1 MKSGIIIGAGIG
13 GLSAA
18 IRLAVQGVR
27 VTILEQSDAPG
38 GKMRE
43 VHAEGFRWDTGPS
56 VITMRPVLEELFA
69 SAGRRLED
77 ALALTPVEP
86 LTRYFYEDGVVL
98 DASRDRAV
106 MAEQIHKIDRA
117 DAAGYAA
124 YLDHADFLHRVTGP
138 LFVYGPRPTLADL
151 AKFNP
156 LDALRMEPFS
166 RLSTSIGRRVRSP
179 HMRQFLGRFATYVGT
194 SPYLAPATLGVISHV
209 ELNEGVWYP
218 RGGVYTIARALENLA
233 RSVGVQMRLNTE
245 AQEIVVRGGRAIGVR
260 LLDGEEQHADA
271 LLANVDTA
279 SVYNQ
284 LLPRGAAPAK
294 RAHRLGSARSSCS
307 GFMLLLGIARQHPQ
321 MAHHNIFFCRDYPQE
336 FADIFERD
344 VPPAEPTV
352 YVSISSKT
360 DPQDAPSGCENWFVL
375 VNAPPLG
382 AAFDWHTQAR
392 GYREVVLNQLKRFG
406 FDLRDHIMVE
416 RMITPLD
423 IEANSCSW
431 RGALYGEL
439 FDSPWVAFRR
449 PGSRAGDIEGL
460 YLAGGTVHPGGG
472 VPMVM
477 LSGKL
482 AANAILTDLS
492 H

>member
-1 MKSGIIIGAGIG
+1 MKSVIIIGAGIG

-18 IRLAVQGVR
+18 IRLAVQGIS
-27 VTILEQSDAPG
+27 VTVLEQSDAAG

-43 VHAEGFRWDTGPS
+43 VRAEGFRWDTGPS

-69 SAGRRLED
+69 AGGRRLDDEL
-77 ALALTPVEP
+77 ALAPVEP

-98 DASRDRAV
+98 DATRDRAA
-106 MAEQIHKIDRA
+106 MAERIGRIDPA
-117 DAAGYAA
+117 DAHGYAA
-124 YLDHADFLHRVTGP
+124 YLDHAEFLHRVTGP
-138 LFVYGPRPTLADL
+138 LFVYGPKPSLADL

-156 LDALRMEPFS
+156 LDALRIEPFS
-166 RLSTSIGRRVRSP
+166 PLSESIARRVRSP
-179 HMRQFLGRFATYVGT
+179 HVRQLLGRFATYVGT

-218 RGGVYTIARALENLA
+218 RGGVYTIARALEGLA
-233 RSVGVQMRLNTE
+233 RSAGADIRLNTDV
-245 AQEIVVRGGRAIGVR
+245 QRIIVRDGRATGVLLAGGETLAADAVLANADSARVYNR
-260 LLDGEEQHADA
+260 LLPQE
-271 LLANVDTA
+271 V
-279 SVYNQ
+279 
-284 LLPRGAAPAK
+284 APAK
-294 RAHRLGSARSSCS
+294 RAQRLGLAPASCS
-307 GFMLLLGIARQHPQ
+307 GFMLLLGVAREHPQ
-321 MAHHNIFFCRDYPQE
+321 LAHHNIFFSRDYERE

-360 DPQDAPSGCENWFVL
+360 DPEDAPPGCENWYVL

-382 AAFDWHTQAR
+382 VAFDWRTQAR
-392 GYREVVLNQLKRFG
+392 AYRDVVLEQLKRFG
-406 FDLRDHIMVE
+406 IDLAPHIVVE
-416 RMITPLD
+416 RMVTPLD
-423 IEANSCSW
+423 IEAGSRSW

-449 PGSRAGDIEGL
+449 PGSRAGDIKGL

-482 AANAILTDLS
+482 AANAILADLG
-492 H
+492 

>member
-1 MKSGIIIGAGIG
+1 MKSVIIIGAGIG

-27 VTILEQSDAPG
+27 VTILEQNDAPG

-77 ALALTPVEP
+77 ELALTPVEP

-98 DASRDRAV
+98 DASRDRAL
-106 MAEQIHKIDRA
+106 MAERIGRIDRA
-117 DAAGYAA
+117 DVAGYAA
-124 YLDHADFLHRVTGP
+124 YLDHAGFLHRVTGP
-138 LFVYGPRPTLADL
+138 LFVYGPRPALADL
-151 AKFNP
+151 LKFNP

-179 HMRQFLGRFATYVGT
+179 HMRQLLGRFATYVGT

-218 RGGVYTIARALENLA
+218 RGGVFTIARALDNLA
-233 RSVGVQMRLNTE
+233 RSVGVHIRLNTE
-245 AQEIVVRGGRAIGVR
+245 AQEIIVRGGRATGVR
-260 LLDGEEQHADA
+260 LPDGEELHADA
-271 LLANVDTA
+271 LLANVDAA

-284 LLPRGAAPAK
+284 LLPQGAAPKK
-294 RAHRLGSARSSCS
+294 RTHRLGSARFSCS
-307 GFMLLLGIARQHPQ
+307 GFMLLLGIAREHPQ

-336 FADIFERD
+336 FADIFKRG

-360 DPQDAPSGCENWFVL
+360 DAQDAPSGCENWYVL

-382 AAFDWHTQAR
+382 AAFDWHAQAR

-423 IEANSCSW
+423 IEANSRSW

-482 AANAILTDLS
+482 AANAILTDLN